1 MKSTIIYL
9 LYVKEYFSLDY
20 QIPPPDPDPSIEGS
34 PISDHSQIVFFATVH
49 TSLFVFFRSSN
60 QSKNKIILQEIL
72 LFYSKVTRKIQI
84 LLLKILY
91 YYYYL
96 SLILLI

>member
-34 PISDHSQIVFFATVH
+34 PISDHSQIVFFLQQYIRL
-49 TSLFVFFRSSN
+49 SLFSLEA
-60 QSKNKIILQEIL
+60 QIKAKI
-72 LFYSKVTRKIQI
+72 K
-84 LLLKILY
+84 
-91 YYYYL
+91 
-96 SLILLI
+96 

>member
-1 MKSTIIYL
+1 MLKNIFL
-9 LYVKEYFSLDY
+9 LITRFHLQTQTQVLR
-20 QIPPPDPDPSIEGS
+20 DPL
-34 PISDHSQIVFFATVH
+34 SQIILKLFLFATVH

>member
-34 PISDHSQIVFFATVH
+34 PISDHSQTV
-49 TSLFVFFRSSN
+49 FVFFRSSN

>member
-34 PISDHSQIVFFATVH
+34 PISDHSQTVFFLQQYIH
-49 TSLFVFFRSSN
+49 LSLFSLEA
-60 QSKNKIILQEIL
+60 QIKAKI
-72 LFYSKVTRKIQI
+72 K
-84 LLLKILY
+84 
-91 YYYYL
+91 
-96 SLILLI
+96 